1 MEELQPQI
9 NKKLKAEGSP
19 EISKK
24 STDISVLSLGLIPE
38 AERSPEINKK
48 SLLTH
53 YKWWLQMLLYSFFLL
68 SGSSAAT
75 ILGRLYYDNGGQS
88 NWIATLV
95 QVIGFPILIPFL
107 FFTTADNGS
116 RRRPLALA
124 AFNIAIGVFLAV
136 DCLLFSIGLRYL
148 PIITYTLIGA
158 SQLGFNAVFSL
169 FLNHQ
174 KFTPFIVNSLVLL
187 TVSSTLL
194 VFDPESGESG
204 KASDRKYAVGFVC
217 TVAASAGY
225 AMMLSL
231 TQLAFQKLIKKESA
245 RAVIEMTIYQSLVAS
260 IVITIA
266 LFAGGE
272 WRRLGGEMDGY
283 RKGKAGYVMNL
294 VWTAVGWQV
303 FGVGCVGLIFQVSA
317 LFANVIGMLGLPMGP
332 VLAVVFLGDRLSGL
346 KAVAMVVAMWGFVS
360 YIYQHYLDD
369 LEMKERGRNGDG
381 VELPLVD
388 DERGASA

>member
-1 MEELQPQI
+1 MGEVQPQI
-9 NKKLKAEGSP
+9 NAP
-19 EISKK
+19 ISDDFCVRPC
-24 STDISVLSLGLIPE
+24 TLTE
-38 AERSPEINKK
+38 AEENSPEINNK
-48 SLLTH
+48 SLLTR
-53 YKWWLQMLLYSFFLL
+53 YKWWFQMLLYSFFLL
-68 SGSSAAT
+68 SGSGSAT
-75 ILGRLYYDNGGQS
+75 ILGRLYYNNGGKS

-107 FFTTADNGS
+107 FFTTADTEN

-124 AFNIAIGVFLAV
+124 AFNVAIGVFLAV

-169 FLNHQ
+169 FLNRQ

-194 VFDPESGESG
+194 VFDPESGDSTAASG
-204 KASDRKYAVGFVC
+204 RKYVVGFVC

-231 TQLAFQKLIKKESA
+231 TQLAFQKLIKKETA
-245 RAVIEMTIYQSLVAS
+245 RAVMEMTIYQSLVAS
-260 IVITIA
+260 IVVVIA
-266 LFAGGE
+266 LFASGE
-272 WRRLGGEMDGY
+272 WRHLGGEMDGY
-283 RKGKAGYVMNL
+283 KRGKVGYLMNL
-294 VWTAVGWQV
+294 AWTAVGWQV

-332 VLAVVFLGDRLSGL
+332 VLAVMFLGDRLSGL

-369 LEMKERGRNGDG
+369 LEMKERQRSEDG
-381 VELPLVD
+381 VQLPLVD
-388 DERGASA
+388 QRGASAAS